1 MEETIV
7 QLFCPYHCS
16 THDNPV
22 SLSGI
27 CRSDQHF
34 ICSPRTIGVDWD
46 PIWAEFVNPV
56 LHTRWA
62 DGLHQG
68 GRGGALGLL
77 LSAYGLCSI
86 DIDTHRCRYW
96 ITPWRKQVS
105 RFKGENFHLSS
116 SEQNLLLVQKYFFAS
131 IQMKFMRLMW
141 MKNWVDYW
149 IIKFCGCLL
158 LVATPR
164 ILFGISRT
172 NQ

>member
-1 MEETIV
+1 METIV

-68 GRGGALGLL
+68 GRGGHWVYYCLHMGCVLL
-77 LSAYGLCSI
+77 ILIHIAADIGSHHGGESRSQDSKVKIFIFRTESSAYS
-86 DIDTHRCRYW
+86 
-96 ITPWRKQVS
+96 KEV
-105 RFKGENFHLSS
+105 
-116 SEQNLLLVQKYFFAS
+116 FFAS
-131 IQMKFMRLMW
+131 IQMKFMRLML

-164 ILFGISRT
+164 ILYGISRT

>member
-1 MEETIV
+1 METIV

-68 GRGGALGLL
+68 GRGGGTGCIIVCIWVVFYWYWYTSLQILDHTMEKAGLKIQRWKF
-77 LSAYGLCSI
+77 SSFI
-86 DIDTHRCRYW
+86 I
-96 ITPWRKQVS
+96 RKEPSTYSKV
-105 RFKGENFHLSS
+105 
-116 SEQNLLLVQKYFFAS
+116 VFFAS